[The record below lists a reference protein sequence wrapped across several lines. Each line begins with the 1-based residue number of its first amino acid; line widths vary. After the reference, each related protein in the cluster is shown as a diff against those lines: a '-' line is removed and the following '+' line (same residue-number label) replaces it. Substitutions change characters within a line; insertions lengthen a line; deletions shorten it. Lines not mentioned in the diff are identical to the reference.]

1 MAQYTAVFT
10 TYGTQLLAKAIANN
24 KPLTVTHFAVGDGNG
39 NAVTVNASQE
49 RLVNEKYRATI
60 SAVSLDPRNNKQVVF
75 ELTIP
80 ENVGG
85 FYLREMGVFDA
96 NNKLVA
102 YANCPES
109 FKPTLASGSGK
120 VQVMRM
126 ILLVASSNAVTLTVD
141 DSVIFVTRGQLTPK
155 TITANS
161 ANGFDNTGHSHAIDK
176 ASTTKAGIVQLTND
190 TGLDSENLGL
200 TAKAGKKLA
209 QLIATVQ
216 LALNNYIPN
225 NKKSSAVN
233 SNSNDTVAT
242 SAAVKTAYDK
252 GVEAK
257 QAADGAQR
265 TANDGV
271 AKANAAQNA
280 ADNAQRSANDGINRA
295 NNAQLTAEDAN
306 RNANNRV
313 AKSGDTMTGNL
324 VIDSQSNAWSGIAL
338 KNKQNKYLVYE
349 VTPDS
354 ESYFGSMIYRDGA
367 GHNINHLRLPK
378 RDGDIALKVDVD
390 GKVSKSGDTMTGPLN
405 INFGDYSFINQFNSS
420 GKFAR
425 IETTP
430 DDQSNFY
437 KLSYWSNDTE
447 LHSAL
452 LPKRGP
458 WKVIAYEDWV
468 NDRYVPRTGD
478 TIINGRP
485 TFINNG
491 EFITIK
497 STGVNWASI
506 DYKMWDSPVPLVTT
520 QAEDLGN
527 YSGAFNIFTTPEGQ
541 DYNTDRREKTAQIH
555 HNGRIWSKRY
565 GWLDEQFAPAN
576 DTHKKSR
583 CHNHWFPSH
592 YAGTEVV
599 DLPVDDTGG
608 IRMTLMN
615 VKVNGYHSPYV
626 DIYLPMAYSGFAN
639 AIASDD
645 GSEALSYGT
654 DMIGNNIV
662 RVYCK
667 RSGNIGFRLHVIGWA
682 NF

>member
-1 MAQYTAVFT
+1 MAQYSAVFT
-10 TYGTQLLAKAIANN
+10 TYGTQQLAKAIANN
-24 KPLTVTHFAVGDGNG
+24 NPLTVTHFAVGDGNG
-39 NAVTVNASQE
+39 NAVTVSASQE

-85 FYLREMGVFDA
+85 FYIREMGVFDA
-96 NNKLVA
+96 QNKLIA

-176 ASTTKAGIVQLTND
+176 ASTTKAGIVQLTSD

-216 LALNNYIPN
+216 LALNNYIPL
-225 NKKSSAVN
+225 NKRSSAVN
-233 SNSNDTVAT
+233 SNDENNVAT
-242 SAAVKTAYDK
+242 SKAVKTAYDK

-257 QAADGAQR
+257 NAADGA
-265 TANDGV
+265 N
-271 AKANAAQNA
+271 
-280 ADNAQRSANDGINRA
+280 
-295 NNAQLTAEDAN
+295 NNAN
-306 RNANNRV
+306 GR
-313 AKSGDTMTGNL
+313 
-324 VIDSQSNAWSGIAL
+324 
-338 KNKQNKYLVYE
+338 
-349 VTPDS
+349 
-354 ESYFGSMIYRDGA
+354 
-367 GHNINHLRLPK
+367 
-378 RDGDIALKVDVD
+378 
-390 GKVSKSGDTMTGPLN
+390 VSKSGDTMTGPLN
-405 INFGDYSFINQFNSS
+405 IKFGDYSFINQFNSS
-420 GKFAR
+420 GKFSR

-437 KLSYWSNDTE
+437 KLSYWSGDTE

-452 LPKRGP
+452 LPKRGA

-478 TIINGRP
+478 TIINGNP
-485 TFINNG
+485 TFISNG
-491 EFITIK
+491 GFITIN
-497 STGVNWASI
+497 STGVNWAGI
-506 DYKMWDSPVPLVTT
+506 DYKVWNSPAPLVTT

-527 YSGAFNIFTTPEGQ
+527 YSVAFNIFTTPEGQ

-592 YAGTEVV
+592 YTGTEVV
-599 DLPVDDTGG
+599 DLPVDDIGG

-615 VKVNGYHSPYV
+615 VKVNDYHSPYV

-645 GSEALSYGT
+645 GSEAISYGT

>member
-1 MAQYTAVFT
+1 MKTLLPEINSADKRFHAGNPATGEQ
-10 TYGTQLLAKAIANN
+10 GTRVTDTWLNDVQDRLRDVQAEAHYVLAKAGFIPKQEQQTQLYQAIVKIIDDNR
-24 KPLTVTHFAVGDGNG
+24 KSASITQKGEVRLT
-39 NAVTVNASQE
+39 S
-49 RLVNEKYRATI
+49 
-60 SAVSLDPRNNKQVVF
+60 
-75 ELTIP
+75 
-80 ENVGG
+80 
-85 FYLREMGVFDA
+85 
-96 NNKLVA
+96 
-102 YANCPES
+102 
-109 FKPTLASGSGK
+109 
-120 VQVMRM
+120 
-126 ILLVASSNAVTLTVD
+126 
-141 DSVIFVTRGQLTPK
+141 
-155 TITANS
+155 
-161 ANGFDNTGHSHAIDK
+161 
-176 ASTTKAGIVQLTND
+176 D
-190 TGLDSENLGL
+190 TGLDSEDLGL
-200 TAKAGKKLA
+200 TAKAGKLLA
-209 QLIATVQ
+209 QGIAALR

-225 NKKSSAVN
+225 SKKSNAVN
-233 SNSNDTVAT
+233 SNNNDTVAT

-252 GVEAK
+252 GVDAK
-257 QAADGAQR
+257 
-265 TANDGV
+265 
-271 AKANAAQNA
+271 NA
-280 ADNAQRSANDGINRA
+280 ADNAQRTANSANN
-295 NNAQLTAEDAN
+295 
-306 RNANNRV
+306 NANNRV

-324 VIDSQSNAWSGIAL
+324 VIDSQSNAWSGVAL
-338 KNKQNKYLVYE
+338 KNKQGKYLVYE

-354 ESYFGSMIYRDGA
+354 EPYFGSMIYRDGA

-378 RDGDIALKVDVD
+378 RNGDIALKEDVD
-390 GKVSKSGDTMTGPLN
+390 GKVSKSGDTMTGALN
-405 INFGDYSFINQFNSS
+405 IRYGDYSLINQFNLS

-425 IETTP
+425 IEVTP

-437 KLSYWSNDTE
+437 KLSYWDGNSE

-608 IRMTLMN
+608 IRITWMG
-615 VKVNGYHSPYV
+615 VKSDNYRPPYV
-626 DIYLPMAYSGFAN
+626 DIYLPMAYSGFAK
-639 AIASDD
+639 ATVSDD
-645 GSEALSYGT
+645 GGATFSYAT
-654 DMIGNNIV
+654 EMIGNNIV
-662 RVYCK
+662 RVYC
-667 RSGNIGFRLHVIGWA
+667 RQSNNIGFSLHVIGWA

>member
-1 MAQYTAVFT
+1 MKTLLPEINSADKRFHAGNPATGEQ
-10 TYGTQLLAKAIANN
+10 GTRVTDTWLNDVQDRLRDVQAEAHYVLAKA
-24 KPLTVTHFAVGDGNG
+24 
-39 NAVTVNASQE
+39 
-49 RLVNEKYRATI
+49 
-60 SAVSLDPRNNKQVVF
+60 
-75 ELTIP
+75 
-80 ENVGG
+80 G
-85 FYLREMGVFDA
+85 F
-96 NNKLVA
+96 
-102 YANCPES
+102 
-109 FKPTLASGSGK
+109 
-120 VQVMRM
+120 
-126 ILLVASSNAVTLTVD
+126 
-141 DSVIFVTRGQLTPK
+141 TPK
-155 TITANS
+155 QEQQTQLYQAIVKIIDDNRKSASITQK
-161 ANGFDNTGHSHAIDK
+161 GE
-176 ASTTKAGIVQLTND
+176 VRLTSD
-190 TGLDSENLGL
+190 TGLDSEDLGL
-200 TAKAGKKLA
+200 TAKAGKLLA
-209 QLIATVQ
+209 QGIAALR

-225 NKKSSAVN
+225 SKKSNAVN
-233 SNSNDTVAT
+233 SNNNDTVAT

-252 GVEAK
+252 GVDAK
-257 QAADGAQR
+257 
-265 TANDGV
+265 
-271 AKANAAQNA
+271 NA
-280 ADNAQRSANDGINRA
+280 ADNAQRTANSANN
-295 NNAQLTAEDAN
+295 
-306 RNANNRV
+306 NANNRV

-367 GHNINHLRLPK
+367 GHNINHLRLPR

-405 INFGDYSFINQFNSS
+405 IKFGDYSFINQFNSS

-430 DDQSNFY
+430 DDKSNFY

-608 IRMTLMN
+608 IRITWMG
-615 VKVNGYHSPYV
+615 VKSDNYRPPYV
-626 DIYLPMAYSGFAN
+626 DIYLPMAYSGFAK
-639 AIASDD
+639 ATVSDD
-645 GSEALSYGT
+645 GGATFSYAT
-654 DMIGNNIV
+654 EMIGNNIV
-662 RVYCK
+662 RVYC
-667 RSGNIGFRLHVIGWA
+667 RQSNNIGFSLHVIGWA